1 MARAD
6 RPSAPAAATRD
17 DRQPDPRGTPGASSP
32 LDNGSESRYI
42 DGMSSDLDATREL
55 LSRQLT
61 EAIATDAIGALP
73 IITAL
78 QKETDE
84 HLRDAVRQAAGSSS
98 WREIATALGVSKQAA
113 HQRFRVYAKGV
124 AEEMK
129 VHQRP
134 IKQARRNGDND
145 RAVKARARVE
155 ELAGELRT
163 AARSLKNQV

>member
-1 MARAD
+1 MFD
-6 RPSAPAAATRD
+6 
-17 DRQPDPRGTPGASSP
+17 
-32 LDNGSESRYI
+32 
-42 DGMSSDLDATREL
+42 DLDATREL

-84 HLRDAVRQAAGSSS
+84 HLREAVRKAAGSAS
-98 WREIATALGVSKQAA
+98 WSEIAAGLGVSKQAA

-124 AEEMK
+124 ADEMK
-129 VHQRP
+129 VHRRA

-145 RAVKARARVE
+145 GAVGARARVE

-163 AARSLKNQV
+163 AARSLKGRV